1 MGFAELVIRPATSGR
16 TRWLNASYEPTR
28 RTMIARPFAF
38 AALFCIIAASNGY
51 PCSRDPNT
59 PAPTPE
65 ELFAQA
71 ATVFVAHVIKVQE
84 MTGSDLEKHK
94 TVQATFRAIEKLKG
108 SPPSSSYVLS
118 DMYSYG
124 NCTLPLLAG
133 ADYIFFMKDDND
145 HINSLEGSAGPILNL
160 HATQVQGLL
169 EKLRAQAK

>member
-1 MGFAELVIRPATSGR
+1 MK
-16 TRWLNASYEPTR
+16 TRL
-28 RTMIARPFAF
+28 FGF
-38 AALFCIIAASNGY
+38 AALFCVIAASNGY
-51 PCSRDPNT
+51 SCSRMPGT
-59 PAPTPE
+59 PQSTPE

-84 MTGSDLEKHK
+84 MTASDTDKHETG
-94 TVQATFRAIEKLKG
+94 TVQATFRAIETLKG

-160 HATQVQGLL
+160 HATQVQSSL

>member
-1 MGFAELVIRPATSGR
+1 MMIR
-16 TRWLNASYEPTR
+16 L
-28 RTMIARPFAF
+28 FAF
-38 AALFCIIAASNGY
+38 AAVFCVMAASNGY
-51 PCSRDPNT
+51 SCSRNPNT

-84 MTGSDLEKHK
+84 MTASDMDKHEAG
-94 TVQATFRAIEKLKG
+94 TVQATFRAIEILKG
-108 SPPSSSYVLS
+108 SPPSSSSVLS

-160 HATQVQGLL
+160 HATQVQSSL

>member
-1 MGFAELVIRPATSGR
+1 MK
-16 TRWLNASYEPTR
+16 TRL
-28 RTMIARPFAF
+28 FGF
-38 AALFCIIAASNGY
+38 AALFCVIAASNGY
-51 PCSRDPNT
+51 SCSRMPGT
-59 PAPTPE
+59 PQPTPE

-84 MTGSDLEKHK
+84 MTASDTDKHETG
-94 TVQATFRAIEKLKG
+94 TVQATFRAIETLKG

-133 ADYIFFMKDDND
+133 ADYIFFMKHDND

-160 HATQVQGLL
+160 HATQVQSSL

>member
-1 MGFAELVIRPATSGR
+1 MM
-16 TRWLNASYEPTR
+16 TRL
-28 RTMIARPFAF
+28 FAF
-38 AALFCIIAASNGY
+38 AALFCVVAASNGY

-84 MTGSDLEKHK
+84 MMASNMEKHEAG
-94 TVQATFRAIEKLKG
+94 TVQATFRAIEILKG
-108 SPPSSSYVLS
+108 SPPSSSYVMS
-118 DMYSYG
+118 DAYSYG
-124 NCTLPLLAG
+124 NCTLALLAG

-145 HINSLEGSAGPILNL
+145 HINSLEGSTGPILNL
-160 HATQVQGLL
+160 HATQVQSLL

>member
-1 MGFAELVIRPATSGR
+1 MK
-16 TRWLNASYEPTR
+16 TRL
-28 RTMIARPFAF
+28 FGF
-38 AALFCIIAASNGY
+38 AALFCVIAASNGY
-51 PCSRDPNT
+51 SCSRMPGT
-59 PAPTPE
+59 PQPTPE

-84 MTGSDLEKHK
+84 MTASDTDKHETG
-94 TVQATFRAIEKLKG
+94 TVQATFRAIETLKG

-133 ADYIFFMKDDND
+133 ADYIFFMKNDKD

-160 HATQVQGLL
+160 HATQVQNSL

>member
-1 MGFAELVIRPATSGR
+1 MK
-16 TRWLNASYEPTR
+16 TRL
-28 RTMIARPFAF
+28 FGF
-38 AALFCIIAASNGY
+38 AALFCVIAASNGY
-51 PCSRDPNT
+51 SCSRMPGT
-59 PAPTPE
+59 PQPTPE

-84 MTGSDLEKHK
+84 MTASDTDKHETG
-94 TVQATFRAIEKLKG
+94 TVQATFRAIETLKG

-145 HINSLEGSAGPILNL
+145 HINTLEGSAGPILNI
-160 HATQVQGLL
+160 HATQVQSSL
-169 EKLRAQAK
+169 ERLRAQAK